1 MSKNA
6 IIGIIVLCF
15 VSTFMTMVYQ
25 YASRSYLY
33 EANPHIPGGGG
44 HAVTAEGGHGGA
56 TTHEGAATPGPAV
69 ETPMSV
75 ETPTATEAPVATET
89 PAMAAP
95 TATETPGDAPVDT
108 PSTPVATPVP

>member
-25 YASRSYLY
+25 YASRGYLH
-33 EANPHIPGGGG
+33 ESNPPINGSGG
-44 HAVTAEGGHGGA
+44 HAVHAEGGH
-56 TTHEGAATPGPAV
+56 EGASTPGPAV

-75 ETPTATEAPVATET
+75 ETPMATET
-89 PAMAAP
+89 PATESAP
-95 TATETPGDAPVDT
+95 TATETPGEAPVDT

>member
-33 EANPHIPGGGG
+33 ESNPHIPGGGG
-44 HAVTAEGGHGGA
+44 HAVTAHQGGH
-56 TTHEGAATPGPAV
+56 EGTATPGPAV

-75 ETPTATEAPVATET
+75 ETPAAAATET
-89 PAMAAP
+89 APAP
-95 TATETPGDAPVDT
+95 TATETPGEAPVDT

>member
-25 YASRSYLY
+25 YASRGYLH
-33 EANPHIPGGGG
+33 ESNPPINGSGSHSV
-44 HAVTAEGGHGGA
+44 HAEGGH
-56 TTHEGAATPGPAV
+56 EGTATPGPAV

-75 ETPTATEAPVATET
+75 ETPAAET
-89 PAMAAP
+89 AAP
-95 TATETPGDAPVDT
+95 TATETPGTAPVDT
-108 PSTPVATPVP
+108 PATPVATPVP

>member
-1 MSKNA
+1 MLQKGALMSKNA

-44 HAVTAEGGHGGA
+44 HAVTA
-56 TTHEGAATPGPAV
+56 HEGTATPGPAV

-75 ETPTATEAPVATET
+75 ETPMATET
-89 PAMAAP
+89 PAA
-95 TATETPGDAPVDT
+95 TATETPGQAPVDM
-108 PSTPVATPVP
+108 PSTPIATPVP

>member
-25 YASRSYLY
+25 YASHGYLY
-33 EANPHIPGGGG
+33 EANPPISGSGG
-44 HAVTAEGGHGGA
+44 HAVHAEGGH
-56 TTHEGAATPGPAV
+56 EGTATPGPAV

-75 ETPTATEAPVATET
+75 ETPMATET
-89 PAMAAP
+89 PATETAP
-95 TATETPGDAPVDT
+95 TATETPGEAPVDT